1 VPTRRLPHR
10 LPHEAASTVAHLDIG
25 LPVDPHLH
33 QIGVLVALGLLEDAR
48 SPVDGVEEPSHHAL
62 MTGPVRKSL
71 QRPEETIT
79 FPSATQTI
87 VQLGDLTVGRFE
99 AQPGWRWSEHVRP
112 EVGGEWCR
120 ARHVGVVVSGRMHL
134 INEDGTEMEF
144 GPDDAYD
151 IPPGHD
157 AYVLGDEPLVQ
168 IEWQGLRTFVGF
180 RGGIRGRRL
189 ATLLFTDL
197 VDSTSTAAGLGDTA
211 WRELLSRHYQSARN
225 ELDRFGG
232 REVKTTGD
240 GILAVFDGPAA
251 ALRCAGAIR
260 SAAAS
265 HHLQIRVG
273 VHVGEVDLVG
283 TAVEGLAVHEAA
295 RIMAAAGPQ
304 EILASE
310 ITRSLLISS
319 GVDLEDRGL
328 HALKGLPGKQRLFAY
343 APE

>member
-1 VPTRRLPHR
+1 V
-10 LPHEAASTVAHLDIG
+10 
-25 LPVDPHLH
+25 
-33 QIGVLVALGLLEDAR
+33 
-48 SPVDGVEEPSHHAL
+48 
-62 MTGPVRKSL
+62 TGPNRKSL
-71 QRPEETIT
+71 RKPEETIT
-79 FPSATQTI
+79 FPGVTQGM
-87 VQLGDLTVGRFE
+87 VELGDLTVGRFV

-112 EVGGEWCR
+112 EIGGEWCR
-120 ARHVGVVVSGRMHL
+120 ARHVWVVISGR
-134 INEDGTEMEF
+134 IRIISEDGTEVEV

-157 AYVLGDEPLVQ
+157 AYVVGDEPVVQ
-168 IEWQGLRTFVGF
+168 IEWQGLRTFAGS
-180 RGGIRGRRL
+180 RGGVRGRRL

-211 WRELLSRHYQSARN
+211 WRDILSRHYQSARN

-232 REVKTTGD
+232 HELKTTGD

-251 ALRCAGAIR
+251 ALRCAAAIR
-260 SAAAS
+260 SAATS
-265 HHLQIRVG
+265 HNLQIRAG
-273 VHVGEVDLVG
+273 VHVGEVHLVG

-319 GVDLEDRGL
+319 GIDLEERGL
-328 HALKGLPGKQRLFAY
+328 YSLKGLPGKHRLFAFV
-343 APE
+343 PE

>member
-1 VPTRRLPHR
+1 MLTFDR
-10 LPHEAASTVAHLDIG
+10 I
-25 LPVDPHLH
+25 
-33 QIGVLVALGLLEDAR
+33 
-48 SPVDGVEEPSHHAL
+48 EEPGHHAL
-62 MTGPVRKSL
+62 MTGLNVRSL
-71 QRPEETIT
+71 LKPEETIT
-79 FPSATQTI
+79 FPGATQGI
-87 VQLGDLTVGRFE
+87 VELGDLTVGRFV

-120 ARHVGVVVSGRMHL
+120 ARHLGVVISGRIHV
-134 INEDGTEMEF
+134 ITEDGTEMEA

-157 AYVLGDEPLVQ
+157 AYVVGDEPLVQ
-168 IEWQGLRTFVGF
+168 IEWQGLRTFVGS
-180 RGGIRGRRL
+180 RGGIRRRRL
-189 ATLLFTDL
+189 TTLLFTDL
-197 VDSTSTAAGLGDTA
+197 VESTSRAAELGDAA
-211 WRELLSRHYQSARN
+211 WRELLSRHYDSARN

-240 GILAVFDGPAA
+240 GILAAFDGPAA
-251 ALRCAGAIR
+251 ALRCAAAIR
-260 SAAAS
+260 SAAAL
-265 HHLQIRVG
+265 HHLQIRAG

-283 TAVEGLAVHEAA
+283 TEVEGLAVHEAA

-319 GVDLEDRGL
+319 GIDLEDRGL
-328 HALKGLPGKQRLFAY
+328 HSLKGLPGENRLFAF

>member
-1 VPTRRLPHR
+1 VPAP
-10 LPHEAASTVAHLDIG
+10 I
-25 LPVDPHLH
+25 
-33 QIGVLVALGLLEDAR
+33 
-48 SPVDGVEEPSHHAL
+48 
-62 MTGPVRKSL
+62 RKSL
-71 QRPEETIT
+71 RKPEETIT
-79 FPSATQTI
+79 FPGATQAI
-87 VQLGDLTVGRFE
+87 VELGDLTVGRFV

-120 ARHVGVVVSGRMHL
+120 ARHVGVVASGRIH
-134 INEDGTEMEF
+134 IITEDGTEMDF

-157 AYVLGDEPLVQ
+157 AYVVGDEPLVQ
-168 IEWQGLRTFVGF
+168 VEWQGLRTFVGSV
-180 RGGIRGRRL
+180 GGIRGRRL
-189 ATLLFTDL
+189 TTFLFTDL
-197 VDSTSTAAGLGDTA
+197 VESTSRAAELGDTA
-211 WRELLSRHYQSARN
+211 WREVLSRHYQSARN

-240 GILAVFDGPAA
+240 GILAIFDGPAA
-251 ALRCAGAIR
+251 ALRCAAAIR
-260 SAAAS
+260 SATAS
-265 HHLQIRVG
+265 HHLQIRAG

-310 ITRSLLISS
+310 ITRSLLMSS
-319 GVDLEDRGL
+319 GFDLEERGL
-328 HALKGLPGKQRLFAY
+328 HSLKGLPGEHRLFAY

>member
-1 VPTRRLPHR
+1 V
-10 LPHEAASTVAHLDIG
+10 
-25 LPVDPHLH
+25 
-33 QIGVLVALGLLEDAR
+33 
-48 SPVDGVEEPSHHAL
+48 
-62 MTGPVRKSL
+62 TGPNRKSL
-71 QRPEETIT
+71 RKPEETIT
-79 FPSATQTI
+79 FPGVTQGM
-87 VQLGDLTVGRFE
+87 VELGDLTVGRFV

-120 ARHVGVVVSGRMHL
+120 ARHVGVVISGR
-134 INEDGTEMEF
+134 IRIISEDGTEVED

-157 AYVLGDEPLVQ
+157 AYVVGDEPVVQ
-168 IEWQGLRTFVGF
+168 IEWQGLRTFAGS
-180 RGGIRGRRL
+180 RGGVKGRRL

-211 WRELLSRHYQSARN
+211 WRDILSRHYQSARN

-232 REVKTTGD
+232 HESKTTGD

-251 ALRCAGAIR
+251 ALRCAAAIS
-260 SAAAS
+260 SAATS
-265 HHLQIRVG
+265 HNLQIRAG
-273 VHVGEVDLVG
+273 VHVGEVHLVG

-319 GVDLEDRGL
+319 GIDLEERGL
-328 HALKGLPGKQRLFAY
+328 YSLKGLPGKHRLFAY
-343 APE
+343 VPE